1 MTISNSIKLF
11 YIKYLAKKESRNK
24 YLFEHHFF
32 TNRYYLNHS
41 ANELNMSFILN
52 MTVSELNETILHFY
66 EQDFK
71 ALCDM
76 YRFKHFW
83 EEFTNP
89 LNAGL
94 SVQSIISSCG
104 FSSTEDFN
112 TLIADH
118 KEASK
123 DILKRNFS

>member
-1 MTISNSIKLF
+1 MTISNSIKLLF
-11 YIKYLAKKESRNK
+11 VKYWPKKEMRDK
-24 YLFEHHFF
+24 FLFEHHFF
-32 TNRYYLNHS
+32 TNRYYLNQS

-52 MTVSELNETILHFY
+52 MSVNELNNITFVNY

-71 ALCDM
+71 SLCDM

-104 FSSTEDFN
+104 FNSTEDFN
-112 TLIADH
+112 SLIADH
-118 KEASK
+118 KQESRV
-123 DILKRNFS
+123 ILKKNFS

>member
-1 MTISNSIKLF
+1 M
-11 YIKYLAKKESRNK
+11 RNK
-24 YLFEHHFF
+24 FLFEHHFF
-32 TNRYYLNHS
+32 TNRYYLNPA
-41 ANELNMSFILN
+41 ANEINMSFILN
-52 MTVSELNETILHFY
+52 MTVSELNQTVLNHY

-104 FSSTEDFN
+104 FSSTKDFN
-112 TLIADH
+112 SLITDH
-118 KEASK
+118 KEASR
-123 DILKRNFS
+123 DILMRNFS

>member
-1 MTISNSIKLF
+1 MTISNHIKLF
-11 YIKYLAKKESRNK
+11 FIKYLAKKRARNK
-24 YLFEHHFF
+24 LLFEHHFF

-52 MTVSELNETILHFY
+52 MTIAELNEITFNVY
-66 EQDFK
+66 QQDFK
-71 ALCDM
+71 SLCDM

-104 FSSTEDFN
+104 FSSSEDFN
-112 TLIADH
+112 NLIADH

-123 DILKRNFS
+123 DILKRNFF